1 MLAPRKWNKPFNDNL
16 LLQHM
21 KRLIT
26 LLMLPL
32 YCQAEDFTLADGT
45 VLKDAE
51 VLRKDGEVLQIRH
64 AGGIEKFSYTELG
77 ETLQLRYDLTPAQVE
92 ARRAAAAEAAAEK
105 QRAKEAAKAEKE
117 RLMKEE
123 QEARQATL
131 DAAGKHA
138 RYICGAEVIQLCSSM
153 FTLDARAAEFLA
165 AEWNRREALRLNL
178 PVDTQRF
185 SAEAASL
192 KPDFE
197 KERGELAAVRS
208 ELSDKRAEV
217 QEQAATIKRQ
227 EAEIAALRAE
237 VAKLNKELGRA
248 ENNRPTTTTVVVD
261 NPVYVPTYVGPTCVG
276 HVHRPRPHTH
286 HAHKPRPARPAA
298 RPKPVQ
304 VSPGPRPA
312 SAARPANSAHTL
324 PRSR

>member
-1 MLAPRKWNKPFNDNL
+1 MHAPKKWNKPFNDNL
-16 LLQHM
+16 LLHM
-21 KRLIT
+21 IKRVIT
-26 LLMLPL
+26 LLILPL
-32 YCQAEDFTLADGT
+32 YCHADDFTLADGT

-64 AGGIEKFSYTELG
+64 AGGIEKYSYTELG
-77 ETLQLRYDLTPAQVE
+77 EALQQRYDLTPAQVE

-117 RLMKEE
+117 RELKEA
-123 QEARQATL
+123 QEARQAAL
-131 DAAGKHA
+131 EAAGKHA
-138 RYICGAEVIQLCSSM
+138 RYISGAEVIQLCSSM
-153 FTLDARAAEFLA
+153 FTLEARAAEFLA

-178 PVDTQRF
+178 PIDTQRF

-197 KERGELAAVRS
+197 KERDELAAVRS
-208 ELSDKRAEV
+208 ELIDKRAEV
-217 QEQAATIKRQ
+217 QEQAATIKHKN
-227 EAEIAALRAE
+227 AEIAALRAE

-248 ENNRPTTTTVVVD
+248 ENKRSTTTTVVVD

-276 HVHRPRPHTH
+276 HVHRPRPHAH
-286 HAHKPRPARPAA
+286 PAHKPRPARPAP